1 MYVISLHH
9 QFYGGLTNSS
19 PYFRRKNR
27 TVVRSDT
34 VSTARQ
40 FTTINMAL
48 QYICGNFHRFYTY
61 SDVKIQ
67 EIDDYDNLTGNFID
81 IGKRKKHFNSLVGIY
96 KINNI
101 RDLVIKDERYD
112 YMVRFTGPPSIIQ
125 KQIKTELKS
134 LGIKIKDTKIDL
146 EYYSVFLFLNEE
158 DFVKFRLGQS
168 ITSNLDFISIKQIW
182 ENYESYRDS

>member
-1 MYVISLHH
+1 MYVISLYH
-9 QFYGGLTNSS
+9 QFYGGLTKSH
-19 PYFRRKNR
+19 PYPRRRNR

-34 VSTARQ
+34 VSTARK

-48 QYICGNFHRFYTY
+48 RYICDNFFRFSTY
-61 SDVKIQ
+61 SDVKIH
-67 EIDDYDNLTGNFID
+67 EIDDYDKLTGKIID
-81 IGKRKKHFNSLVGIY
+81 IGKRKKHFASLTGIY

-101 RDLVIKDERYD
+101 RDLIIKNEQYD
-112 YMVRFTGPPSIIQ
+112 YMVSITGLPSVVQ

-168 ITSNLDFISIKQIW
+168 ITSNLDFISMKRVW
-182 ENYESYRDS
+182 ENYES

>member
-1 MYVISLHH
+1 MYVISIFH
-9 QFYGGLTNSS
+9 QFYGGLTKSH
-19 PYFRRKNR
+19 PYLRRKSR

-34 VSTARQ
+34 VSTAQ
-40 FTTINMAL
+40 KFTTINMAL
-48 QYICGNFHRFYTY
+48 RYICGNFHRFSTY

-67 EIDDYDNLTGNFID
+67 EIDDYEKLIGNSID
-81 IGKRKKHFNSLVGIY
+81 IGKRMKRFHRLSGIF
-96 KINNI
+96 KINII
-101 RDLVIKDERYD
+101 RDLIIKDEQYD
-112 YMVRFTGPPSIIQ
+112 YMIRFTGQASVVQ

-168 ITSNLDFISIKQIW
+168 ITTNLDFVSIKQVW
-182 ENYESYRDS
+182 ENYES